1 MKLQSYAT
9 TEFVAKLCPVTIFK
23 EEEKKKEQ
31 SNIRLNLKSKHIN
44 MYIIIYN
51 KINMQS
57 IYLFKQS
64 KIPTIV

>member
-9 TEFVAKLCPVTIFK
+9 TEFVAKLCPVFK

-31 SNIRLNLKSKHIN
+31 SNITLNLKSKHIN